1 MAEFRIIVRVST
13 NTDYDKPM
21 LSCHVKYFLEN
32 ESIRNYVVDKLYESI
47 LNELNK
53 FVLTTRREE
62 KSTKLSITFD
72 KSFIGNIVDEF
83 IKIDEFNVGALGVG
97 LQYKLD
103 PLVKG
108 DFFCNVPNRITSPAM
123 FSLDTIISYLYE
135 YIGDK
140 LSIDGQ
146 DCRVHLQSSTD
157 IENLVP
163 NNILYIPKT
172 LQDKLPYKD
181 KTLLEGVFNLE
192 M

>member
-1 MAEFRIIVRVST
+1 MAEFKIIVRVST
-13 NTDYDKPM
+13 DTDYDKPM

-32 ESIRNYVVDKLYESI
+32 ERIRNYVVDKLYESI
-47 LNELNK
+47 LDELNK

-72 KSFIGNIVDEF
+72 KSFVGDIVDEF
-83 IKIDEFNVGALGVG
+83 VKIDEFHVGALGVG
-97 LQYKLD
+97 LQYELD
-103 PLVKG
+103 PLIKG
-108 DFFCNVPNRITSPAM
+108 KFFCNTSDRITSPLM

-146 DCRVHLQSSTD
+146 GCRIHFQSSTD

>member
-1 MAEFRIIVRVST
+1 MAEFRIVLRVST
-13 NTDYDKPM
+13 NTDYNKPT
-21 LSCHVKYFLEN
+21 LSCHIKYFLEN

-83 IKIDEFNVGALGVG
+83 IQIDEFHVGALGVG
-97 LQYKLD
+97 LQCELD
-103 PLVKG
+103 PLIKG
-108 DFFCNVPNRITSPAM
+108 KFFCNTSDRITSPLW

-146 DCRVHLQSSTD
+146 DCCVHLQSSID
-157 IENLVP
+157 IQNLVP

>member
-1 MAEFRIIVRVST
+1 MAEFKIIVRVST
-13 NTDYDKPM
+13 DTDYDKPI
-21 LSCHVKYFLEN
+21 LFCHVKYFLEN
-32 ESIRNYVVDKLYESI
+32 ERIRNYVVDKLYESI
-47 LNELNK
+47 LDELNK

-72 KSFIGNIVDEF
+72 KSFIGDIVDEF
-83 IKIDEFNVGALGVG
+83 IKIDEFHVGALGVG
-97 LQYKLD
+97 MQYKLD
-103 PLVKG
+103 LLVKG
-108 DFFCNVPNRITSPAM
+108 NFFCNVPGRITSPSM

-146 DCRVHLQSSTD
+146 GCRVHFQSSTD

-172 LQDKLPYKD
+172 LQDRLPYKD